1 MIALL
6 RRAPHLAIAIGLL
19 HLLRPSLVE
28 AQSGNTVAGRI
39 VRADGTG
46 VEGALVQVLR
56 PSEPGEPP
64 PAIVAA
70 GLTDATG
77 AFRISPVP
85 AGDYFLAASR
95 GGPLGAVT
103 FYPGVLDPAQARR
116 VRVEA
121 AQATD
126 HLDFELLTAPP
137 LIVSGLIVTHDRK
150 PLRSAAVTLARQQE
164 SGVPYVP
171 SLAARMFPNGAFFF
185 TNVTPGRYLLR
196 ASGRS
201 SSSDESMHASQAIV
215 VAGASLDRVLL
226 TLRPAATITGE
237 VHFDLAGTR
246 PPDPSAIV
254 VALHRREGGPPV
266 AEAPVSAD
274 GGFAFRGVEPGTYV
288 ILAREAPWPWTLETV
303 DVNGRDMT
311 EGFELGGSSRTAAA
325 ALLFSDRAT
334 EIAGVVSDRDGRPA
348 ADRVVVV
355 FPTEPGLRAAGARR
369 IRVARTDAG
378 GRYRV
383 RSLPPGEYSIAAVE
397 QIAAD
402 DERDPAFLGRLEPGA
417 ARVSVG
423 PGAAPQ
429 QDLRLRDPI
438 PPSPPE
444 PRRTTP
450 APTSPPRKPPR
461 G

>member
-1 MIALL
+1 MIAPL
-6 RRAPHLAIAIGLL
+6 RHARHLAAAIGVL
-19 HLLRPSLVE
+19 HLLLPSPGA

-39 VRADGTG
+39 VREDRTG

-64 PAIVAA
+64 PAVVAS

-77 AFRISPVP
+77 GFRISPVP
-85 AGDYFLAASR
+85 AGDYFVAASR
-95 GGPLGAVT
+95 GGPLGAAT
-103 FYPGVLDPAQARR
+103 FYPGVLDPARARR
-116 VRVEA
+116 IRVDA
-121 AQATD
+121 ALATD
-126 HLDFELLTAPP
+126 HLEFPLLTAPP

-150 PLRSAAVTLARQQE
+150 PLRSAAVTLVRQQE

-201 SSSDESMHASQAIV
+201 RAGDQSMHASRAIV
-215 VAGASLDRVLL
+215 VESTSLDSVLL
-226 TLRPAATITGE
+226 TLRPAAAITGE

-246 PPDPSAIV
+246 PPEPTGIV

-266 AEAPVSAD
+266 AEAPVSPA
-274 GGFAFRGVEPGTYV
+274 GQFAFRGVEPGTYV
-288 ILAREAPWPWTLETV
+288 ILPREAPWPWTLESV

-311 EGFELGGSSRTAAA
+311 DGFELGRSSRTATA

-334 EIAGVVSDRDGRPA
+334 ELTGVVSDRDGRPA
-348 ADRVVVV
+348 ADRVIIV
-355 FPTEPGLRAAGARR
+355 FPTDPGLRAAGARR
-369 IRVARTDAG
+369 VRVARTDAG

-397 QIAAD
+397 RMTEG
-402 DERDPAFLGRLEPGA
+402 DERDPAFLVRLEAVAARVSLGPGA
-417 ARVSVG
+417 AR
-423 PGAAPQ
+423 Q
-429 QDLRLRDPI
+429 EDLQLRDP
-438 PPSPPE
+438 
-444 PRRTTP
+444 R
-450 APTSPPRKPPR
+450 
-461 G
+461 